1 MPTCVWLLVAI
12 PLRLSSDCPAARLSL
27 VWRNGAGQ
35 IVALL
40 IFLVDLAKMGVKDF
54 QRARG

>member
-12 PLRLSSDCPAARLSL
+12 LLLSSDCPAARLSL

-35 IVALL
+35 IVTLL